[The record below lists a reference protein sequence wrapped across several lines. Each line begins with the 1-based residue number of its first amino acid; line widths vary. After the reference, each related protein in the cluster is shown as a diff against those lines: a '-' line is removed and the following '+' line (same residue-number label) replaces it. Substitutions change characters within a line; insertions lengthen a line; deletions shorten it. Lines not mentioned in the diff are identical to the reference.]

1 MDYEKL
7 IEQLKQKDG
16 LWCSVP
22 TGEKLVTDAA
32 DALTALLAENEK
44 LRDEA
49 EGMRSN
55 WYKAVEAVKNLRAEQ
70 EKAKTEI
77 TRLKHYED
85 KCHDCPIVCAKT
97 EIIKA
102 HEELE
107 QIQSE
112 NKRLKNKLSEL
123 AHLPFDEPGIG
134 ERTRLMAENESL
146 RAEVEHWKNAHHQA
160 ALNFQQENREC
171 NKVLAELEQVK
182 RELQA
187 YKDTGLEPEDF
198 KRAFHEDAV
207 LKLAG
212 QALGIAPDR
221 LRELAQAHKENRVLP
236 EGSGWFVT
244 CNGKKLTIV
253 MDIEAALRRKQDG

>member
-32 DALTALLAENEK
+32 DALTALLAENKK

-55 WYKAVEAVKNLRAEQ
+55 WYKAVEAVKDLRAEQ

-102 HEELE
+102 HEEFE
-107 QIQSE
+107 AVQ
-112 NKRLKNKLSEL
+112 
-123 AHLPFDEPGIG
+123 
-134 ERTRLMAENESL
+134 
-146 RAEVEHWKNAHHQA
+146 
-160 ALNFQQENREC
+160 
-171 NKVLAELEQVK
+171 AELEQKSKLIAQQAAELERRDKLLKEQETELDQMK
-182 RELQA
+182 RENETLKHALQNWH
-187 YKDTGLEPEDF
+187 EED
-198 KRAFHEDAV
+198 
-207 LKLAG
+207 
-212 QALGIAPDR
+212 
-221 LRELAQAHKENRVLP
+221 
-236 EGSGWFVT
+236 
-244 CNGKKLTIV
+244 
-253 MDIEAALRRKQDG
+253 

>member
-32 DALTALLAENEK
+32 DALTALLAENERLK
-44 LRDEA
+44 NKLSELAHLPFDNPGVGERTRLMAENAQLRDE
-49 EGMRSN
+49 
-55 WYKAVEAVKNLRAEQ
+55 LEQ
-70 EKAKTEI
+70 AKTEI

-107 QIQSE
+107 AVQ
-112 NKRLKNKLSEL
+112 
-123 AHLPFDEPGIG
+123 
-134 ERTRLMAENESL
+134 
-146 RAEVEHWKNAHHQA
+146 
-160 ALNFQQENREC
+160 
-171 NKVLAELEQVK
+171 AELEQVK

-244 CNGKKLTIV
+244 CSGKKLTVV
-253 MDIEAALRRKQDG
+253 MDIEAALRREQE

>member
-32 DALTALLAENEK
+32 DAVTDLLAENEK

-107 QIQSE
+107 TVQ
-112 NKRLKNKLSEL
+112 
-123 AHLPFDEPGIG
+123 
-134 ERTRLMAENESL
+134 
-146 RAEVEHWKNAHHQA
+146 
-160 ALNFQQENREC
+160 
-171 NKVLAELEQVK
+171 AELEQVK
-182 RELQA
+182 AERDA
-187 YKDTGLEPEDF
+187 AVDCIYKI
-198 KRAFHEDAV
+198 EDA
-207 LKLAG
+207 L
-212 QALGIAPDR
+212 DR
-221 LRELAQAHKENRVLP
+221 GNDNDWAREHISEWESQKE
-236 EGSGWFVT
+236 
-244 CNGKKLTIV
+244 
-253 MDIEAALRRKQDG
+253 D